1 MKKVKIFPLIVALLL
16 GLVFGNIVPD
26 FTSQTTSVTAAKNYT
41 SPKHTKKNEKR
52 VFINASMN
60 ADGTTSKMAKKL
72 FGERSYT
79 QIDLSEY
86 NIPQLGQGEGDF
98 PKIWEQLKDAD
109 VIVIGTPVYWS
120 NMSGYLKTFVD
131 HMQINNDLSG
141 ADLYM
146 IVQGSDQ
153 DQSAAINS
161 TYGTFDRIARRFKLN
176 FVGIAQTDKQV
187 TRLHNKMIGK

>member
-1 MKKVKIFPLIVALLL
+1 MKRSKFFPLIVALLL
-16 GLVFGNIVPD
+16 GLVLGNIVPN
-26 FTSQTTSVTAAKNYT
+26 FISSTNTVTAAKNYT
-41 SPKHTKKNEKR
+41 APKHTKKKEKR

-60 ADGTTSKMAKKL
+60 AEGTTAKMAQKL

-153 DQSAAINS
+153 NQSAAINS